1 MRVCKINNLSF
12 SANNTQEKKSDFLS
26 KFHENARNQADMTD
40 TVVVPRT
47 IFKGYLGF
55 MAGTT
60 LTSIG
65 ALLKNHPK
73 TSKTLNIAGSKN
85 FVSFNDE
92 TQGVEEFNLK
102 HKIIEKLHQN
112 GINNITENQIE
123 IVTINKN

>member
-1 MRVCKINNLSF
+1 MRICKINNLNF
-12 SANNTQEKKSDFLS
+12 SANNIHEKKSDFLS
-26 KFHENARNQADMTD
+26 KFHENARNKADMTD

-73 TSKTLNIAGSKN
+73 TSKAFNITGLLTCLYGTYS
-85 FVSFNDE
+85 FVRPFIIKD
-92 TQGVEEFNLK
+92 TKGVETSK
-102 HKIIEKLHQN
+102 
-112 GINNITENQIE
+112 TA
-123 IVTINKN
+123 

>member
-1 MRVCKINNLSF
+1 MRVTSIKNINF

-26 KFHENARNQADMTD
+26 SFHEKARNRADMTD

-65 ALLKNHPK
+65 ALLKAHKK
-73 TSKTLNIAGSKN
+73 TSTALNIAGVLTCLYGTYS
-85 FVSFNDE
+85 FVRPFIIKD
-92 TQGVEEFNLK
+92 TKGVETTK
-102 HKIIEKLHQN
+102 S
-112 GINNITENQIE
+112 T
-123 IVTINKN
+123 

>member
-1 MRVCKINNLSF
+1 MRICKINNLNF
-12 SANNTQEKKSDFLS
+12 SANNSQEKKSDFLS

-73 TSKTLNIAGSKN
+73 ISKTFNIVGLLTCLYGTYS
-85 FVSFNDE
+85 FVRPFIIKDVK
-92 TQGVEEFNLK
+92 GVDK
-102 HKIIEKLHQN
+102 
-112 GINNITENQIE
+112 
-123 IVTINKN
+123 TISA

>member
-1 MRVCKINNLSF
+1 MRICKINNLNF
-12 SANNTQEKKSDFLS
+12 SANNSQEKKSDFLS
-26 KFHENARNQADMTD
+26 KFHKNARNQADMTD

-73 TSKTLNIAGSKN
+73 ISKTFNIVGLLTCLYGTYS
-85 FVSFNDE
+85 FVRPFIIKDVK
-92 TQGVEEFNLK
+92 GVDK
-102 HKIIEKLHQN
+102 
-112 GINNITENQIE
+112 
-123 IVTINKN
+123 TISA

>member
-1 MRVCKINNLSF
+1 MRICKIQSINF
-12 SANNTQEKKSDFLS
+12 SADNTKDKKSDFLL

-65 ALLKNHPK
+65 ALLKKHPK
-73 TSKTLNIAGSKN
+73 TSTAFNIAGLLTCLYGTYS
-85 FVSFNDE
+85 FVRPFTIKD
-92 TQGVEEFNLK
+92 TKGVETSK
-102 HKIIEKLHQN
+102 SA
-112 GINNITENQIE
+112 
-123 IVTINKN
+123 

>member
-73 TSKTLNIAGSKN
+73 TSKTLNIAGLLTCLYGTYSFVRPFIIKDVKGVDKSK
-85 FVSFNDE
+85 
-92 TQGVEEFNLK
+92 
-102 HKIIEKLHQN
+102 
-112 GINNITENQIE
+112 
-123 IVTINKN
+123 